1 MRPMQVG
8 VSLLSGKL
16 QNIDSRYSVKQPTM
30 DLHWGL
36 GPKYPIVDIS
46 FELDIWFLKMGGVF
60 S

>member
-1 MRPMQVG
+1 MG